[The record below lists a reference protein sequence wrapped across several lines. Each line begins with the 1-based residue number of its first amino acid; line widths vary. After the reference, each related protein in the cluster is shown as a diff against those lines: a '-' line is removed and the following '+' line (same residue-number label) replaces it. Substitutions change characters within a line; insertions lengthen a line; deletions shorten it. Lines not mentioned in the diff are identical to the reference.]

1 MKKKIGISFSKTNF
15 QNYWNWF
22 LDEAQ
27 DRSLELVELS
37 FLKNNIDDI
46 ARCDGF
52 ILTGGVDIIPALYD
66 GAATYENMEQVFQED
81 RDRFE
86 EKIFRFA
93 QANSLPLLGICR
105 GLQLVN
111 VLQGGR
117 LIQDLGAAN
126 SIHRK
131 VGQVDKE
138 HAVSVSPDSLLY
150 EIIGAQSGGVNS
162 AHHQSID
169 PDALGDNL
177 RVNALSPDGVVEGIE
192 FDNRNGK
199 SFMVCVQWHPER
211 MKDKEKNPFSQRLRK
226 NFLDAIKNKL

>member
-1 MKKKIGISFSKTNF
+1 MKKKIGISFCKTSF

-27 DRSLELVELS
+27 DEGLELVELS
-37 FLKNNIDDI
+37 FLKNNVEEI
-46 ARCDGF
+46 AACDGF
-52 ILTGGVDIIPALYD
+52 ILTGGVDIIPALYG
-66 GAATYENMEQVFQED
+66 GAAIYENMEQAFQED

-93 QANSLPLLGICR
+93 QENAIPLLGICR

-111 VLQGGR
+111 VLQGGQ

-138 HAVSVSPDSLLY
+138 HAVSVVPDSLLS
-150 EIIGAQSGGVNS
+150 EIIGIQLGSVNS
-162 AHHQSID
+162 AHHQAID
-169 PDALGDNL
+169 TDALGDNL
-177 RVNALSPDGVVEGIE
+177 RVNALSPDGIVEGIE
-192 FDNRNGK
+192 FDNRDGK
-199 SFMVCVQWHPER
+199 SFMLCVQWHPER
-211 MKDKEKNPFSQRLRK
+211 MKDKEKNPFSQQLK
-226 NFLDAIKNKL
+226 ESFLDAIKNK